1 MDAQKL
7 YSLMVDAAERAVTE
21 IEKQNYGVAKDILIA
36 AEQECEE
43 RYVSAPQ
50 TKTRKT

>member
-21 IEKQNYGVAKDILIA
+21 IEKQNYGAAKDILIA
-36 AEQECEE
+36 AERECEE
-43 RYVSAPQ
+43 RYISAPQ
-50 TKTRKT
+50 TKT